1 MRLRVGGVNEL
12 TGDKAA
18 GYLLGELI
26 RLGNGALH
34 ALCAL
39 GEHQFGAVS
48 FHDLAAFDRHGL
60 GHHDDYAVSARRGDR
75 SKTYAGVAR
84 GRLDYDRTLVK
95 QPARLGVVYHRL
107 GDPVLYRACGIEIF
121 KLCEDLCFEPEFLF
135 YVCEFKQRGVTYKLV
150 CRSVNT

>member
-1 MRLRVGGVNEL
+1 MSLGVRGIDEL
-12 TGDKAA
+12 TGHEAVR
-18 GYLLGELI
+18 YLFCELVGPLY
-26 RLGNGALH
+26 RALH

-75 SKTYAGVAR
+75 SKTYAGVAG

-121 KLCEDLCFEPEFLF
+121 KLGEDLCFEPEFLF